1 MSLPYYEKLN
11 IFGGFVD
18 RIKENSRNG
27 RRMLESKASEQL
39 DPGGNVAAEQKFAAL
54 PLILLMAAQI
64 GTSGDNGT
72 LSIATGAITQALNA
86 STSEI
91 QMLNTVYSLVAGACM
106 IVGGMLGTILGW
118 KRNFRIGAAL
128 AAIGEFTAA
137 FAPNVFVLTWGGRLL
152 VGLGASLLIP
162 SMLGL
167 VPKIWHNPQHRAIA
181 FGGVAS
187 ASGIAIIFPIFLSIL
202 LDITGFRFTFGVLG
216 AYFLIVLLGS
226 FKLPP
231 IDNSGPR
238 MRFDG
243 IGAGLAASGLFLF
256 IVGISNVTSWGLWSA
271 TSAAPFSLGG
281 ISPAP
286 VLTVIGIALLVV
298 LVLVEGSIE
307 QKNGGCL
314 LPRTF
319 LRQPQVLTG
328 LCACT
333 VSFFFMGMKI
343 ILFTPYMQVV
353 LGLSAT
359 FTSLVSLVFGIT
371 MFIASLGVARVF
383 PRVKH
388 RTILLAGYGIVLL
401 SVIVS
406 ALCVVPNGIDYPLL
420 ILGNALSGFG
430 AGAVASQAGPIIS
443 LALDE
448 RNAAQSGGV
457 QATCRN
463 TGQAIAV
470 ALLGTIM
477 LSYISGTMGA
487 NLTQVQ
493 EIDQQTATA
502 ISQGLQM
509 ESNETFAERLAA
521 QGVTDQDSV
530 QAATDLYAQARVD
543 GIRVPLVVTFALCL
557 AGSLT
562 VRLIQIDKGDTPAD
576 AKTSA

>member
-1 MSLPYYEKLN
+1 MGET
-11 IFGGFVD
+11 
-18 RIKENSRNG
+18 
-27 RRMLESKASEQL
+27 KASEQL
-39 DPGGNVAAEQKFAAL
+39 DPGGTVAAAQKFAAL

-72 LSIATGAITQALNA
+72 LSIATGAITQALGA

-91 QMLNTVYSLVAGACM
+91 QILNTVYSLVAGACM
-106 IVGGMLGTILGW
+106 IVGGMLGTILDW
-118 KRNFRIGAAL
+118 KRNFRIGAGL
-128 AAIGEFTAA
+128 AAIGEFAAA
-137 FAPNVFVLTWGGRLL
+137 FAPNVFVLTWCGRLL

-162 SMLGL
+162 SVLGL
-167 VPKIWHNPQHRAIA
+167 VPKIWHDPQHRAIA
-181 FGGVAS
+181 YGGVSS
-187 ASGIAIIFPIFLSIL
+187 ASGIAIVFPIFLSIL
-202 LDITGFRFTFGVLG
+202 LDLLGFRFTFGVLG
-216 AYFLIVLLGS
+216 VYFLLVLLGS
-226 FKLPP
+226 FKLPE

-243 IGAGLAASGLFLF
+243 IGAGLAASGLFFF
-256 IVGISNVTSWGLWSA
+256 IVGVSNITGWGLWTA
-271 TSAAPFSLGG
+271 TAAAPFSIAG

-286 VLTVIGIALLVV
+286 VLIVLGIALLTI
-298 LVLVEGSIE
+298 LIKVEGAIE
-307 QKNGGCL
+307 QNNGGCL
-314 LPRTF
+314 LPRAF

-353 LGLSAT
+353 LGMSAT
-359 FTSLVSLVFGIT
+359 FTSIISLVFGFT
-371 MFIASLGVARVF
+371 MFAASFGIARLF
-383 PRVKH
+383 PRIKH
-388 RTILLAGYGIVLL
+388 RTIILAGYAIVLL
-401 SVIVS
+401 SIVVS
-406 ALCVVPNGIDYPLL
+406 ALCVVPNGIDFPLL

-477 LSYISGTMGA
+477 ISWISGSMAA
-487 NLTQVQ
+487 NLPNI
-493 EIDQQTATA
+493 EGIDQQTA
-502 ISQGLQM
+502 IEVSHGVQM
-509 ESNETFAERLAA
+509 ESNETFQERLAA
-521 QGVTDQDSV
+521 HGVTEQTAV
-530 QAATDLYAQARVD
+530 QEATDLYAQTRID
-543 GIRVPLVVTFALCL
+543 GIRVPLAVSFVLCL

-562 VRLIQIDKGDTPAD
+562 ARLIRIDKDSLPA
-576 AKTSA
+576 AHGKKSA

>member
-1 MSLPYYEKLN
+1 
-11 IFGGFVD
+11 
-18 RIKENSRNG
+18 
-27 RRMLESKASEQL
+27 MLESKASEQL
-39 DPGGNVAAEQKFAAL
+39 DPGGTAGTAEKFSTL
-54 PLILLMAAQI
+54 PLVLLMAAQI

-72 LSIATGAITQALNA
+72 LSIATGAITTALGA
-86 STSEI
+86 TTSEI

-106 IVGGMLGTILGW
+106 IVGGMIGDIIGW

-128 AAIGEFTAA
+128 AAIGEFAA
-137 FAPNVFVLTWGGRLL
+137 ALAPNMFVLTWCGRLL

-181 FGGVAS
+181 YGGVSS
-187 ASGIAIIFPIFLSIL
+187 ASGIAIVFPIILSVL

-216 AYFLIVLLGS
+216 CYFLLVLLGS

-231 IDNSGPR
+231 IDSSGQKS
-238 MRFDG
+238 RFDG
-243 IGAGLAASGLFLF
+243 IGAGLAASGLFFF
-256 IVGISNVTSWGLWSA
+256 IVGISNVTNWGLWTA
-271 TSAAPFSLGG
+271 TDSAPFSIAG

-286 VLTVIGIALLVV
+286 LFIVLGIVLLVI
-298 LVLVEGSIE
+298 LVRVERTIE
-307 QKNGGCL
+307 QRNGRCL
-314 LPRTF
+314 LPSAF
-319 LRQPQVLTG
+319 LREPQVLTG
-328 LCACT
+328 LCACC

-353 LGLSAT
+353 LGMSAT

-371 MFIASLGVARVF
+371 MFIASLGIARLF
-383 PRVKH
+383 PRVRH
-388 RTILLAGYGIVLL
+388 RTILLVGYAIVLA
-401 SVIVS
+401 SVVVS
-406 ALCVVPNGIDYPLL
+406 ALCVVPNGIDFPLL
-420 ILGNALSGFG
+420 ILGNGLSGFG

-477 LSYISGTMGA
+477 IACISGSMTT
-487 NLTQVQ
+487 NLATVDG
-493 EIDQQTATA
+493 IDQQTAAT
-502 ISQGLQM
+502 ISQNLQM
-509 ESNETFAERLAA
+509 ESNESFQERLEAA
-521 QGVTDQDSV
+521 GVTDEDAV
-530 QAATDLYAQARVD
+530 EEATELYAQARVD
-543 GIRVPLVVTFALCL
+543 GIRIPLIVTFVLCL

-562 VRLIQIDKGDTPAD
+562 ARLIHIDRDTEGKPAK
-576 AKTSA
+576 AAGAGASQ